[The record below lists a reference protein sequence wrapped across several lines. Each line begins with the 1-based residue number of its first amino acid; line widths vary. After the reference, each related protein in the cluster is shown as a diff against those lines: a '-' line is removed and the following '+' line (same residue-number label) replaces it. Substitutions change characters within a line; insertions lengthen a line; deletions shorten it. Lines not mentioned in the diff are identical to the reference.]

1 MRLHEQND
9 EFSDLISLTS
19 DWIRIPEEAVKRDYF
34 TVMLLQRLEK
44 SRFADTCVF
53 KGGTSLSKCYPGT
66 ISRFSEDIDLTYAPK
81 AEIGNKQYDKDL
93 KEIEETISAE
103 FRLEKILNERNHRN
117 KSSNVWFDESDRNGK
132 IKLEIGTSTRP
143 DPYSKKSL
151 RTYIHEYL
159 SKHNGDQAISEF
171 ELCDVSVN
179 TLDITRTF
187 LDKVMAVKR
196 HAVCNNILAKVRH
209 IYDVTMLFKRNEV
222 QQFLSKT
229 VALRDLLEETKKSD
243 VFYLEKRHLSAE
255 YTPNEPYDFQSWEH
269 LLRDD
274 AVRTEYEKLGE
285 TMVYTDEKLDFDEAI
300 EAFTK
305 INEIFTSIGE

>member
-1 MRLHEQND
+1 MRLHELNED
-9 EFSDLISLTS
+9 FSDLISLTS
-19 DWIRIPEEAVKRDYF
+19 ARIGIPEEAVKRDYF
-34 TVMLLQRLEK
+34 IVMLLQRLEK

-53 KGGTSLSKCYPGT
+53 KGGTSLSKCYPGI
-66 ISRFSEDIDLTYAPK
+66 ISRFSEDIDLTYVPK
-81 AEIGNKQYDKDL
+81 AEISNKQYDKDL

-132 IKLEIGTSTRP
+132 IKLEIGSSTWP
-143 DPYSKKSL
+143 DPYSKRSL
-151 RTYIHEYL
+151 RTYIHDYL
-159 SKHNGDQAISEF
+159 LENKKRREISEF

-196 HAVCNNILAKVRH
+196 HAVCSNILAKVRH
-209 IYDVTMLFKRNEV
+209 IYDVTMLFKRDEI
-222 QQFLSKT
+222 QKFLSET
-229 VALRDLLEETKKSD
+229 DALRDLLEKTKKSD

-255 YTPNEPYDFQSWEH
+255 YTPEEPYDFHSWEH

-274 AVRTEYEKLGE
+274 AVRMEYEKLGE

-305 INEIFTSIGE
+305 INGIFTSIGE

>member
-1 MRLHEQND
+1 MRLHELNED
-9 EFSDLISLTS
+9 FSDLISLTS
-19 DWIRIPEEAVKRDYF
+19 ASIGIPEDAVKRDYF
-34 TVMLLQRLEK
+34 IVMLLQRLEK
-44 SRFADTCVF
+44 SRFADACVF
-53 KGGTSLSKCYPGT
+53 KGGTSLAKCYPKS
-66 ISRFSEDIDLTYAPK
+66 ICRFSEDIDLTYVPGVDIS
-81 AEIGNKQYDKDL
+81 ENQYDKDL
-93 KEIEETISAE
+93 KEIERIISAG
-103 FRLEKILNERNHRN
+103 FRLEKILNERNRRS

-143 DPYSKKSL
+143 DPYGKRSL

-159 SKHNGDQAISEF
+159 SKHNGDQEISEF
-171 ELCDVSVN
+171 ELCDVSLN

-209 IYDVTMLFKRNEV
+209 IYDVTMLFKRADV
-222 QQFLSKT
+222 QKFLSET
-229 VALRDLLEETKKSD
+229 DALRDLLEKTKKSD

-274 AVRTEYEKLGE
+274 AVRMEYEKLGE

-305 INEIFTSIGE
+305 INRIFTSIGE